1 MANTEIFLRNIFG
14 TTRPNIRPLV
24 LALNITNDL
33 LFEQHIMFIRIS
45 NPMAVAEKQ
54 FPLKSEKPDS
64 ELHGFGMKSVQQVVE
79 QFNGTIKLTAQ
90 DYLFQIS
97 IVLYGV

>member
-1 MANTEIFLRNIFG
+1 
-14 TTRPNIRPLV
+14 
-24 LALNITNDL
+24 
-33 LFEQHIMFIRIS
+33 
-45 NPMAVAEKQ
+45 
-54 FPLKSEKPDS
+54 
-64 ELHGFGMKSVQQVVE
+64 MKSVQQVVE